1 MHTEEEQV
9 EKLKS
14 WLKENGMSIVLGIVI
29 GVGGLSGYRYWVHVQ
44 ETTAA
49 EASSHFTALLA
60 ALDAGDAETVR
71 ARVETLLDD
80 YDGTEYARLAQL
92 ALAKQQVEAGDFEP
106 AAQTLEQLID
116 SAGDSPLGYLA
127 RLRLAAV
134 QLELERLDAALGT
147 LGAAFPD
154 EYAARVEELRGD
166 VLSRRGDSEGAA
178 EAYRKAQRADPGPA
192 DAEFLRQKL
201 TDLGV
206 ES

>member
-1 MHTEEEQV
+1 MHSDEEQV

-14 WLKENGMSIVLGIVI
+14 WLKENGMAIVLGIVI
-29 GVGGLSGYRYWVHVQ
+29 GVGGLSGYRYWIHVK

-49 EASSHFTALLA
+49 EASNHFAALLTALK
-60 ALDAGDAETVR
+60 AGDAEAVQ
-71 ARVETLLDD
+71 ARVEILADD
-80 YDGTEYARLAQL
+80 YDGTEYAKLAQF
-92 ALAKQQVEAGDFEP
+92 ALAKHRVEVGEFEQ
-106 AAQTLEQLID
+106 AAQALEQVIG

-134 QLELERLDAALGT
+134 QIELDRLDAALGT
-147 LGAAFPD
+147 LGGDFPA

-166 VLSRRGDSEGAA
+166 ALSRQGKSAEAA

-201 TDLGV
+201 TDLGI

>member
-49 EASSHFTALLA
+49 EASSHFAALLTS
-60 ALDAGDAETVR
+60 LEAGDAEAVR
-71 ARVETLLDD
+71 ARVETLVDD
-80 YDGTEYARLAQL
+80 YDGTEYAKLARL
-92 ALAKQQVEAGDFEP
+92 ALARQQVDDGEFEQ
-106 AAQTLEQLID
+106 AAQTLEQLIGG
-116 SAGDSPLGYLA
+116 AGDGPLAYLA

-134 QLELERLDAALGT
+134 QIELERLDAALGT
-147 LGAAFPD
+147 LAAAFPD
-154 EYAARVEELRGD
+154 AYAARVEELRGD
-166 VLSRRGDSEGAA
+166 VLSRQGDREGAA

-192 DAEFLRQKL
+192 DAEFLQQKL
-201 TDLGV
+201 TDLGI

>member
-1 MHTEEEQV
+1 MHSEEEQV

-49 EASSHFTALLA
+49 EASSHFSALLA
-60 ALDAGDAETVR
+60 ALEAGDAASVE
-71 ARVETLLDD
+71 AHAETLGSD
-80 YDGTEYARLAQL
+80 YDGTEYAMLAQL
-92 ALAKQQVEAGDFEP
+92 ALARQRVEDGEFER
-106 AAQTLEQLID
+106 AAQTLERVIGGAAQN
-116 SAGDSPLGYLA
+116 PLGYLA
-127 RLRLAAV
+127 RLRLAAL
-134 QLELERLDAALGT
+134 QLELGRLEAALGT
-147 LGAAFPD
+147 LAADFPD

-166 VLSRRGDSEGAA
+166 VLGRQGDAEGAA

-192 DAEFLRQKL
+192 DAEFLQRKL
-201 TDLGV
+201 IDLGI

>member
-49 EASSHFTALLA
+49 EASSHFAALLA
-60 ALDAGDAETVR
+60 ALESGDAEAVQ

-80 YDGTEYARLAQL
+80 YDSTQYATLAQL
-92 ALAKQQVEAGDFEP
+92 ALARQQVETGEFES
-106 AAQTLEQLID
+106 AVQTLEQVVGR
-116 SAGDSPLGYLA
+116 AGQEPLGYLA

-147 LGAAFPD
+147 LAADFPD

-166 VLSRRGDSEGAA
+166 VLARMGKPREAA
-178 EAYRKAQRADPGPA
+178 EAYRKAQLADPGPA

-201 TDLGV
+201 TDLGI
-206 ES
+206 

>member
-9 EKLKS
+9 EKLKA

-49 EASSHFTALLA
+49 EASSHFSALLA
-60 ALDAGDAETVR
+60 ALDAGDAETVE
-71 ARVETLLDD
+71 ARSRTLIDD
-80 YDGTEYARLAQL
+80 YDGTEYALLAQF
-92 ALAKQQVEAGDFEP
+92 ALARQQAENGEFEG
-106 AAQTLEQLID
+106 AAQSLEQVVG
-116 SAGDSPLGYLA
+116 SAAQNPLAYLA

-134 QLELERLDAALGT
+134 QLELDRFDAALAT
-147 LGAAFPD
+147 LTAEFPD
-154 EYAARVEELRGD
+154 EYTARVEELRGD
-166 VLSRRGDSEGAA
+166 ILGRQGNTEAAA
-178 EAYRKAQRADPGPA
+178 EAYRKAQGADPGPA

-201 TDLGV
+201 IDLGI

>member
-29 GVGGLSGYRYWVHVQ
+29 GVGGLSGYRYWIHVQ

-60 ALDAGDAETVR
+60 ALESGDTEAVQ
-71 ARVETLLDD
+71 AQVETLLND
-80 YDGTEYARLAQL
+80 YDGTQYATLAQL
-92 ALAKQQVEAGDFEP
+92 ALAKQQVETGEFEG
-106 AAQTLEQLID
+106 AVQTLEQVVGG
-116 SAGDSPLGYLA
+116 AGQDPLGYLA

-147 LGAAFPD
+147 LAADFPN
-154 EYAARVEELRGD
+154 EFAARVEELRGD
-166 VLSRRGDSEGAA
+166 VLSRMGKPGEAA
-178 EAYRKAQRADPGPA
+178 EAYRKAQLADPGPA
-192 DAEFLRQKL
+192 DAEFLQQKL
-201 TDLGV
+201 TDLGT

>member
-1 MHTEEEQV
+1 MHTEDEQV

-60 ALDAGDAETVR
+60 ALEAGDAATVQAR
-71 ARVETLLDD
+71 AETLRSE
-80 YDGTEYARLAQL
+80 YDGTEYAMLAQL
-92 ALAKQQVEAGDFEP
+92 ALARQQVEAGEFER
-106 AAQTLEQLID
+106 AAQTLEQVA
-116 SAGDSPLGYLA
+116 AGTAQNPLGYVA
-127 RLRLAAV
+127 RLRLAAI
-134 QLELERLDAALGT
+134 QLELDRLDAALGT
-147 LGAAFPD
+147 LAVDFPD
-154 EYAARVEELRGD
+154 EFAARVEELRGD
-166 VLSRRGDSEGAA
+166 VLSRQGNADAAA
-178 EAYRKAQRADPGPA
+178 EAYRKAQRAEPGPA

-201 TDLGV
+201 TDLGI